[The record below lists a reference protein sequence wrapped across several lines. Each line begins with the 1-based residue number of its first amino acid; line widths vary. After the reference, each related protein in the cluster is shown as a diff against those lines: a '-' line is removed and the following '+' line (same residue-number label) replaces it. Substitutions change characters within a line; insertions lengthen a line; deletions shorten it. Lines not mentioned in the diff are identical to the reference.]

1 VSERTDVEEQP
12 LATSRGDAET
22 EGTLGYE
29 RIVFFSDAVFAIV
42 ITLLVL
48 PLTELHLPEGGGN
61 VAGQVWAL
69 RSVILT
75 FAVTFLVVGQF
86 WSAHHGIFGLIRRF
100 DPGLVWLNLLSL
112 LTVAFMPFP
121 AALLGRRADADTFPV
136 VFYAAALTVASALL
150 TTIWLYAL
158 HRGLTA
164 PDLPPQRTRGVS
176 RRGVATTCVFATSIG
191 VAFLGLIPAAVMW
204 LVVLPA
210 ARMLVSRGS
219 NADR

>member
-1 VSERTDVEEQP
+1 VIDRTDAEEQP
-12 LATSRGDAET
+12 LRTARGDAET
-22 EGTLGYE
+22 DGTLGYE

-48 PLTELHLPEGGGN
+48 PLTELDLPESDGG
-61 VAGQVWAL
+61 VAGRVWTM
-69 RSVILT
+69 RSTILT

-100 DPGLVWLNLLSL
+100 DAGLIWLNLLAL

-121 AALLGRRADADTFPV
+121 AALLGRRTDADSFPV
-136 VFYAAALTVASALL
+136 VFYAAALTLASALL

-164 PDLPPQRTRGVS
+164 PELPPRHTRRVS
-176 RRGVATTCVFATSIG
+176 RRSVATTCVFAASIG
-191 VAFLGLIPAAVMW
+191 VAFLGLLPAAAMW

-210 ARMLVSRGS
+210 VRMLVSRGWH
-219 NADR
+219 R

>member
-1 VSERTDVEEQP
+1 MTGPDDTE
-12 LATSRGDAET
+12 A

-48 PLTELHLPEGGGN
+48 PLTEFELPEGGGN
-61 VAGQVWAL
+61 LAEQVWER
-69 RSVILT
+69 RSAILT

-100 DPGLVWLNLLSL
+100 DGGLVWLNLLSL

-121 AALLGRRADADTFPV
+121 AALLGRRTDADAFPV
-136 VFYAAALTVASALL
+136 VFYAASLTLASALL
-150 TTIWLYAL
+150 TAIWLYAL
-158 HRGLTA
+158 SRGLTA
-164 PDLPPQRTRGVS
+164 SGLPPHRARGVS
-176 RRGVATTCVFATSIG
+176 RRSLATTAVFSASIA
-191 VAFLGLIPAAVMW
+191 VAFLGLVPAAVLW

-210 ARMLVSRGS
+210 ARVLVSRGTS
-219 NADR
+219 ADRVTTAA